1 MRFAL
6 ALGVAPL
13 ILAGAFGF
21 GCGEEF
27 SSDDDGA
34 SAGEGNRSGN
44 ASGGTRAGP
53 GGEAGEATGGTTGGT
68 DPGGGGSQGGTEQG
82 GSSGEGGQGG
92 TSQGGTSGSGAGGAG
107 DGGGGS
113 GARGGAGGS
122 GGNAGASGGIA
133 GGGIGGASG
142 SGGAVA
148 GTGGTGGGPVAIMPS
163 CSGMVGNECQGM
175 SCCESPVVSGGT
187 FAQGEPDA
195 FQSTVSSFRLDRFEV
210 VVGRFR
216 RFTAA
221 YEAWRIAGNPLA
233 GAGAHPQIANSGW
246 DTAWAASLP
255 ASAAALKSIVK
266 CNMDYGTWRD
276 DASAG
281 GETLPMNCISWYEAF
296 AFCIWDGG
304 RLPTEAEWE
313 YAAAGGNN
321 DYLYPWGSTPVPDNL
336 DGSYAIYNC
345 LGDGV
350 TGCAPADIRPVG
362 SKPLGQGRYLQ
373 RDLSGSLFEWVLDV
387 FGAYPTSERTNFA
400 NLSDSNFRVARGGNW
415 SSTGA
420 DIRAATRHNRDAAD
434 RYYGIYGIRCARTP

>member
-13 ILAGAFGF
+13 ILAGALGF

-34 SAGEGNRSGN
+34 SAGEGNRSGASN
-44 ASGGTRAGP
+44 GGSGGTRTG
-53 GGEAGEATGGTTGGT
+53 GGEAGEATGGATGGA
-68 DPGGGGSQGGTEQG
+68 DPGGGGSQGGGERG

-92 TSQGGTSGSGAGGAG
+92 TSGSGGGVAGA
-107 DGGGGS
+107 GGGGS
-113 GARGGAGGS
+113 GARGGAGGSGGS

-142 SGGAVA
+142 VGGAVA

-163 CSGMVGNECQGM
+163 CSGMMGNECQGS

-216 RFTAA
+216 RFAAA
-221 YEAWRIAGNPLA
+221 YEQWRIVGNPSA
-233 GAGAHPQIANSGW
+233 GAGAHPQIPNSGW
-246 DTAWAASLP
+246 DTAWTASLP
-255 ASAAALKSIVK
+255 ASAAALTSIVK

-276 DASAG
+276 DPVAG

-313 YAAAGGNN
+313 YAAAGGNS
-321 DYLYPWGSTPVPDNL
+321 DYLYPWGNTPVPDNL
-336 DGSYAIYNC
+336 DGSYAVYNC
-345 LGDGV
+345 LGDGM

-373 RDLSGSLFEWVLDV
+373 RDLAGSLFEWLLDAYA
-387 FGAYPTSERTNFA
+387 AYPTTERTNYA
-400 NLSDSNFRVARGGNW
+400 NLNDTDFRVARGGYW
-415 SSTGA
+415 SSPNT
-420 DIRAATRHNRDAAD
+420 DIRAATRHNRHATD
-434 RYYGIYGIRCARTP
+434 RYYGIYGVRCARTP